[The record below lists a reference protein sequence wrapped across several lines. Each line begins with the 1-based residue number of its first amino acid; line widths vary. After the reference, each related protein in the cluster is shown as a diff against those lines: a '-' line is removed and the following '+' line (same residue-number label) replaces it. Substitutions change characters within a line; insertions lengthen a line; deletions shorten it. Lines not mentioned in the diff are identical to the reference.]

1 MNSTPPVDA
10 CFRAM
15 RAAAAGGG
23 VDPRVFV
30 AGDAACATDRTSDPS
45 TRWHQTRLWSQAR
58 HAGTFAARVATDH
71 ADEDAFGF
79 NYELFTH
86 VTSFFGL
93 KARPVPVRK
102 REILRC
108 IR

>member
-10 CFRAM
+10 CFRAK

-30 AGDAACATDRTSDPS
+30 AGDAACATDRTSVHY